1 MDEITKVVA
10 EEVVEKATEEAVKK
24 SGGELFGKIA
34 AGVGCFGAGA
44 VVGWFANKFFSKK
57 KLVKEGDENFMNDVD
72 DDFEEVESNEEK

>member
-57 KLVKEGDENFMNDVD
+57 KLNKEADEEFLNNVD
-72 DDFEEVESNEEK
+72 DDFEEVKSDEEK

>member
-10 EEVVEKATEEAVKK
+10 EEVVEKAAEEAVNKT
-24 SGGELFGKIA
+24 GGELFGKIA

-57 KLVKEGDENFMNDVD
+57 KLIEEADENFKNDVD
-72 DDFEEVESNEEK
+72 DDFEEVESDEEK

>member
-24 SGGELFGKIA
+24 SGGELVGKIA

-44 VVGWFANKFFSKK
+44 VVGWFANKFFSKR
-57 KLVKEGDENFMNDVD
+57 KLNKEADEGSLNDVD
-72 DDFEEVESNEEK
+72 DDFEDVKSDEEK